1 MVDETFTCLSWR
13 LVEAFSHRLPSKRGP
28 LSRDDIYNHTDH
40 QGNLQEAS
48 RLSLNVLLFSFG
60 LPVCNAHPIYIW
72 ALSSKNHPSAVSCI
86 FSVWPKIAFHVC
98 TGWISL
104 LYILGEKAAF
114 GHLHP

>member
-1 MVDETFTCLSWR
+1 MQEDCEWWMKHLPVFLGALWKHLATW
-13 LVEAFSHRLPSKRGP
+13 LPSKRGP

-60 LPVCNAHPIYIW
+60 LPVCNTHPIYIW

-86 FSVWPKIAFHVC
+86 FSVWPKIAIHVS
-98 TGWISL
+98 TGWLSL
-104 LYILGEKAAF
+104 LYIF
-114 GHLHP
+114 G